1 MSRFPESLLVAV
13 TLVALVAL
21 LALSVNL
28 AAEARK
34 PVGYYGYG
42 EPATAEQ
49 IAGWDI
55 DVRPDGLG
63 LPPGSGSVE
72 DGESIYDEQ
81 CAECHGTFG
90 EAVGRYPALSG
101 GEDSLQEERPHKTI
115 GSYWGHTSTLW
126 DYIHRAMPFARPESL
141 TDDEVYAVTAYVL
154 YLNDLV
160 EDDFVLTRDN
170 LASIALPNAGNFIP
184 EQRPDV
190 SNVRCMEN
198 CRDPLKIEILSEAP
212 LYVPEAGPK
221 VAVSSSVVAEGQ
233 AVYQRSCALC
243 HDQGVAGAPA
253 LGDAADWGARL
264 EKGLDVV
271 YDHAINGFQGDAG
284 VMPPK
289 GGFVQLSDDEVRQA
303 VDYLL
308 EQSR

>member
-1 MSRFPESLLVAV
+1 MSRFPEV
-13 TLVALVAL
+13 L
-21 LALSVNL
+21 LALAATLTLSANL
-28 AAEARK
+28 AADARK

-42 EPATAEQ
+42 EAATAEQ

-101 GEDSLQEERPHKTI
+101 GEGSLQEERPHKTI

-126 DYIHRAMPFARPESL
+126 DYIHRAMPFQRPESL
-141 TDDEVYAVTAYVL
+141 SDDEVYAVTAYVL

-160 EDDFVLTRDN
+160 EDDFVLSQDN
-170 LASIALPNAGNFIP
+170 LASIELPNAGNFIP

-190 SNVRCMEN
+190 KNKRCMKN
-198 CRDPLKIEILSEAP
+198 CRDPEKIEILSEAP
-212 LYVPEAGPK
+212 LYVPEGSLKVAAADAGPT
-221 VAVSSSVVAEGQ
+221 EGQ
-233 AVYQRSCALC
+233 KVYQRSCGLC
-243 HDQGVAGAPA
+243 HDQGIAGAPA
-253 LGDAADWGARL
+253 LGDAADWSRRL
-264 EKGLDVV
+264 EQGIDLV
-271 YDHAINGFQGDAG
+271 YDHAINGFQGSVG
-284 VMPPK
+284 MMPAK

-303 VDYLL
+303 VDYIL